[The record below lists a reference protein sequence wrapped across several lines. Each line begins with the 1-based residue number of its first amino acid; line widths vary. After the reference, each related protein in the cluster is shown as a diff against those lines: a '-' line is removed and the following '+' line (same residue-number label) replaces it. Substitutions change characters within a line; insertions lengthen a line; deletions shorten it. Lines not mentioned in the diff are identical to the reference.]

1 MCAVVHA
8 DELSLATGP
17 QEVGLAR
24 RFAVRVVADLGADEQ
39 AQEATRTLVSE
50 LVTNVVLHA
59 GTPALLSIQ
68 DADDCVRV
76 QVTDGSAALP
86 RQRRTGTDSTTGRG
100 LRLLQ
105 ALSVASG
112 TEPSSRIG
120 PQGKTVWFTVRKHTG
135 TAELDAVAAGA
146 LALFDV
152 DLGDL

>member
-1 MCAVVHA
+1 VCTVAHA

-24 RFAVRVVADLGADEQ
+24 RFAVRVVAGLGADEQ
-39 AQEATRTLVSE
+39 AQEAIRTLVSE

-59 GTPALLSIQ
+59 GTRALLTVE
-68 DADDCVRV
+68 DAGDSVRV
-76 QVTDGSAALP
+76 LVTDGSAVLP
-86 RQRRTGTDSTTGRG
+86 RQRRTGADSTTGRG

-105 ALSVASG
+105 ALSAASG
-112 TEPSSRIG
+112 TEPSSRIS
-120 PQGKTVWFTVRKHTG
+120 PHGKTVWFTVRKHTG
-135 TAELDAVAAGA
+135 AAELDAVAAGA